1 MQTVCVYPF
10 SVIFV
15 QLSNLV
21 ALTASSR
28 MGWIFKSIFVS
39 SFLAFFS
46 AVSSDAIDFG
56 KGRHFGMEQEASVML
71 LCHRIG
77 M

>member
-21 ALTASSR
+21 VLTASSR

-39 SFLAFFS
+39 SFFAFFS
-46 AVSSDAIDFG
+46 AVSSDSIDFDQ
-56 KGRHFGMEQEASVML
+56 GRHFGMEREASVML

>member
-10 SVIFV
+10 SVIFI

-28 MGWIFKSIFVS
+28 MGCIFKSIFVS

-56 KGRHFGMEQEASVML
+56 QGRHFGMEQEASVVL
-71 LCHRIG
+71 LCHCIG